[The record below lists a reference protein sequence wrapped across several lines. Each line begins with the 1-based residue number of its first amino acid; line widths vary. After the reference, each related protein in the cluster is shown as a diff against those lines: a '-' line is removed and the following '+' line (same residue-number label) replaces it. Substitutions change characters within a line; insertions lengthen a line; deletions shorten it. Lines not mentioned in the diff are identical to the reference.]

1 VHRFFSGSSA
11 LRFRYLKWLLSS
23 PGEPV
28 ALTDYLVEAAA
39 DLVGV
44 LIGAWLGYLFGLREH
59 RRTDAERQEAT
70 RVELV
75 EALKDEVTYV
85 SREVRTHPTSSS
97 ERIVQLDFS
106 TVYLELPTYESI
118 VNSGQLLLLDSKL
131 IHSLREL
138 NTQVHLHTTVQTVFL
153 ALTEVM
159 SPTEFASHTEECRKV
174 LADPEYKTDD
184 RLATL
189 LRVVVGKR
197 EVIAR
202 EAEALTHELS
212 AAAHP

>member
-1 VHRFFSGSSA
+1 M
-11 LRFRYLKWLLSS
+11 
-23 PGEPV
+23 
-28 ALTDYLVEAAA
+28 ALTDYIVEAAA

-44 LIGAWLGYLFGLREH
+44 LIGAWLGYLFGLRAH
-59 RRTDAERQEAT
+59 RRTDADRDKAT
-70 RVELV
+70 RAELI
-75 EALKDEVTYV
+75 EALKDEMAYV
-85 SREVRTHPTSSS
+85 SREVRTHPKSSS
-97 ERIVQLDFS
+97 DRFVELDFS

-118 VNSGQLLLLDSKL
+118 VNSGQLTMLDSKI

-159 SPTEFASHTEECRKV
+159 TTTDFSSHAEACRKV
-174 LADPEYKTDD
+174 LADPESKTDD

-189 LRVVVGKR
+189 LKVVVGKR

-202 EAEALTHELS
+202 ESNALSELLS
-212 AAAHP
+212 ARAPN

>member
-1 VHRFFSGSSA
+1 M
-11 LRFRYLKWLLSS
+11 
-23 PGEPV
+23 
-28 ALTDYLVEAAA
+28 ALTDYVVEAVA

-59 RRTDAERQEAT
+59 RRTDAERDKAT
-70 RVELV
+70 QAELV
-75 EALKDEVTYV
+75 EALKDEGDYV
-85 SREVRTHPTSSS
+85 SREVRTHPKSSS
-97 ERIVQLDFS
+97 DRIVELDFS
-106 TVYLELPTYESI
+106 TVYLDLPTYTSI

-138 NTQVHLHTTVQTVFL
+138 NTQIHLHTTVQTVFL

-189 LRVVVGKR
+189 LKVVVGKR
-197 EVIAR
+197 EAIAR
-202 EAEALTHELS
+202 EAGALTHELS
-212 AAAHP
+212 AVTHR

>member
-1 VHRFFSGSSA
+1 
-11 LRFRYLKWLLSS
+11 
-23 PGEPV
+23 V
-28 ALTDYLVEAAA
+28 ALTDYLIEAIA

-70 RVELV
+70 RVELM
-75 EALKDEVTYV
+75 EALEDEMAYV
-85 SREVRTHPTSSS
+85 SREVRTHPKSSS
-97 ERIVQLDFS
+97 DRFVALDFG

-159 SPTEFASHTEECRKV
+159 SPTEFASHTEECKKV
-174 LADPEYKTDD
+174 LADPEGATDD

-202 EAEALTHELS
+202 EAKALTDELS
-212 AAAHP
+212 AVTHKQDVLFAVGESIVPWALRSQSAWL